1 MNKPREHWGTKLGLV
16 LATAGSAVGLGSL
29 WQFPY
34 VTGQNG
40 GGVFVL
46 LYLFFSL
53 LVGIPVFIAEVLL
66 GRRAQRG
73 PVGAFEDLSHH
84 SPNWRMAGWLSVG
97 ASFLILS
104 FYSVVAGWGMNY
116 VLLGL
121 NSFTNGKTP
130 DQIRNVFDTLYQ
142 SGDIQVL
149 WHFLFMALNIG
160 VVIGGV
166 RKGIEHWNKI
176 LMPVLFLMLI
186 GLLGYTCTLDGF
198 GDALRFIFFPDF
210 SRLSPNGVLSAM
222 GLAFFTLSVGL
233 GILLTYGSYMRPEDD
248 VPKTAVQV
256 ALMTTVASLIAA
268 LVIFPIIFSFGFAP
282 EGGPGLVFKTL
293 PVLFAQLPGSMILS
307 TVFFVLVVFTALT
320 SSISLLEAIVANS
333 IEIYDWSRRK
343 AVLLCGLGAFVVG
356 IPSAL
361 SGSGGMFTS
370 WTSMYGRDFFSTI
383 NFVAS
388 NWLLPLGGLF
398 ITIFAGWFLDPCIL
412 KSEFVKGSR
421 WAWLYGPWR
430 FILRWVAPVAIIL
443 VMLDQAGVINFNAL
457 FQHESAPR

>member
-46 LYLFFSL
+46 LYLAFSL
-53 LVGIPVFIAEVLL
+53 FIGIPVFIAEVLL

-73 PVGAFEDLSHH
+73 PVGTFEDLSHH
-84 SPNWRMAGWLSVG
+84 SPNWRLVGWLNVG
-97 ASFLILS
+97 ACFLILS

-116 VLLGL
+116 ALLGL
-121 NSFTNGKTP
+121 NSFMVGKSA
-130 DQIRNVFDTLYQ
+130 DQIRGVFDTLYQ
-142 SGDIQVL
+142 SGDIQIL
-149 WHFLFMALNIG
+149 WHSLFMALNIG

-176 LMPVLFLMLI
+176 LMPVLFVMLV
-186 GLLGYTCTLDGF
+186 GLFAYTVTLDGF
-198 GDALRFIFFPDF
+198 MQALHFVFAPDF
-210 SRLSPNGVLSAM
+210 SKLSPNGVLSAL
-222 GLAFFTLSVGL
+222 GLSFFTLSVGL
-233 GILLTYGSYMRPEDD
+233 GILITYGSYMRPEDD
-248 VPKTAVQV
+248 IPRTAVQV
-256 ALMTTVASLIAA
+256 AIMTTLVSLVAA
-268 LVIFPIIFSFGFAP
+268 LVIFPIIFTFGFAP

-293 PVLFAQLPGSMILS
+293 PVLFAQLPGAMILS
-307 TVFFVLVVFTALT
+307 TVFFMLVVFTALT
-320 SSISLLEAIVANS
+320 SSVSLLETVVANS

-343 AVLLCGLGAFVVG
+343 AVVLCGLGAFVVG

-370 WTSMYGRDFFSTI
+370 WTSMYGRDFFGTM

-398 ITIFAGWFLDPCIL
+398 ITIFAGWFLDPCVL
-412 KSEFVKGSR
+412 KSEFMKGTG
-421 WAWLYGPWR
+421 WGWLFQPWR
-430 FILRWVAPVAIIL
+430 FVIRWVAPVAIIL
-443 VMLDQAGVINFNAL
+443 VIMDQAGIINFNAL
-457 FQHESAPR
+457 MQSQSV